1 MTGSIPVELGDLA
14 DLESLSLQ
22 ANGLTGPIPAELG
35 HLVNL
40 EGLSLSLNTLS
51 GRVPPE
57 LGDLANLTGLDL
69 RYTMLSGPLPQRLTR
84 LSALDW
90 LPLDGSGLC
99 VPDTPAAR
107 RWLATI
113 SDFTG
118 AICTGPPNFLR
129 VVTQPDLGRFDFD
142 SVQAVADFNGDGRD
156 DILAGGLD
164 AGVDDDLPED
174 RFTKTPLRVFAG
186 ERDGSFR
193 YAPELVDGTIAARQ
207 PVAVAADF
215 NGDRRPDLAVFD
227 GGAYVNSLGYGNP
240 PQLFLS
246 GLDGRLRPSDA
257 LADAVRREHEQRPD
271 PRYSG
276 PADLHLK
283 SATSGDIDGDGD
295 IDLWVDS
302 IGGAN
307 VSSHFMVNNGDGT
320 FTVDEARAPPALRYN
335 PPEHWY
341 HLQGHLVDLD
351 NDGDIDLSLGQ
362 NRDIFPATVNQFS
375 IVLLND
381 GTGRYPVRIEL
392 PRPAFN
398 DGYTSVRGQ
407 TDFDFDGDG
416 FQDLLMVHPRNNDA
430 LSNIPFTGRYIQVLV
445 NRGGT
450 SFADET
456 TTWMG
461 DQSATTQERTQDG
474 YRLYNNAEPRMHD
487 VDHDG
492 CPDLIM
498 SRSPGWVRTDSPLVY
513 RNAGGGRFQA
523 MSPVPFAGSD
533 DYFGVN
539 AVPADVNGDAAI
551 DFVVPYPDA
560 GPDGQ
565 DGTADD
571 FTMLVTL
578 LNTTPPGPIRCA
590 DPANRPPAAG
600 TLPNRTLAPDGT
612 LIVDM
617 SRVFVDPDGDAL
629 THTVSSSAPRV
640 VAARAAGALV
650 TLTAVGEGTA
660 TIRVTA
666 TDPGGLSAIQSFTV
680 TVSMTVSGSFTDDP
694 LQPGVTPVKAV
705 HFTELRTRID
715 ALRSSVGL
723 TRFSW
728 TDPVLRAGETRV
740 RRVHLL
746 ELRAA
751 LSEAY
756 GAAGRAAPRWTDVS
770 PSAGS
775 TPIRALHVAE
785 LRVAVLAL
793 E

>member
-1 MTGSIPVELGDLA
+1 MRRTAGVLAATALWAAVAADPVAQDDAASDRAALEALYRATGGDGWADNTNWLSDRPLGDWFGVEADEDGRVTGLRLGGWDETARDFIGNGLTGTLPLELGTLSRLRSLEIGGSRGLTGPIPGESGNLA

-57 LGDLANLTGLDL
+57 LGDLVNLTGLDL
-69 RYTMLSGPLPQRLTR
+69 RYTMLSGPLPERLTR

-90 LPLDGSGLC
+90 LPLDGSGVC

-107 RWLATI
+107 TWLATI

-118 AICTGPPNFLR
+118 AICAGPPNFLR
-129 VVTQPDLGRFDFD
+129 VVTQPVLGRFDFD
-142 SVQAVADFNGDGRD
+142 SVQAVADLNGDGRD

-164 AGVDDDLPED
+164 SGVDDNVPED

-186 ERDGSFR
+186 EGDGSFR
-193 YAPELVDGTIAARQ
+193 YAPELVGGTIAARQ
-207 PVAVAADF
+207 PIAVAADF

-295 IDLWVDS
+295 VDLWVDS

-335 PPEHWY
+335 PPEYWY

-381 GTGRYPVRIEL
+381 GTGHYPVRIEL

-416 FQDLLMVHPRNNDA
+416 FQDLLMVHPRKQRCPVEHSVHGSLHSGA
-430 LSNIPFTGRYIQVLV
+430 R
-445 NRGGT
+445 
-450 SFADET
+450 
-456 TTWMG
+456 
-461 DQSATTQERTQDG
+461 
-474 YRLYNNAEPRMHD
+474 EPRRD
-487 VDHDG
+487 V
-492 CPDLIM
+492 
-498 SRSPGWVRTDSPLVY
+498 
-513 RNAGGGRFQA
+513 
-523 MSPVPFAGSD
+523 
-533 DYFGVN
+533 
-539 AVPADVNGDAAI
+539 
-551 DFVVPYPDA
+551 
-560 GPDGQ
+560 
-565 DGTADD
+565 
-571 FTMLVTL
+571 
-578 LNTTPPGPIRCA
+578 
-590 DPANRPPAAG
+590 
-600 TLPNRTLAPDGT
+600 
-612 LIVDM
+612 
-617 SRVFVDPDGDAL
+617 
-629 THTVSSSAPRV
+629 
-640 VAARAAGALV
+640 
-650 TLTAVGEGTA
+650 
-660 TIRVTA
+660 
-666 TDPGGLSAIQSFTV
+666 
-680 TVSMTVSGSFTDDP
+680 
-694 LQPGVTPVKAV
+694 V
-705 HFTELRTRID
+705 H
-715 ALRSSVGL
+715 
-723 TRFSW
+723 
-728 TDPVLRAGETRV
+728 
-740 RRVHLL
+740 
-746 ELRAA
+746 
-751 LSEAY
+751 
-756 GAAGRAAPRWTDVS
+756 
-770 PSAGS
+770 
-775 TPIRALHVAE
+775 
-785 LRVAVLAL
+785 
-793 E
+793 